1 MSLLIYPSGNGLGAL
16 KTGQVF
22 WCGIANIL
30 IFILCGLLV
39 IWAHFSEITMQKIDC
54 VNFQIV
60 MLSNCTDLYS
70 VTPNG
75 QEQLSHLIGNHSDS
89 ELRKIDEKIDFNRIS
104 VENNPKKHFHFALAL
119 PSGSSS

>member
-1 MSLLIYPSGNGLGAL
+1 MKLPCKKL
-16 KTGQVF
+16 T
-22 WCGIANIL
+22 
-30 IFILCGLLV
+30 
-39 IWAHFSEITMQKIDC
+39 